1 MRPRKACLLVLL
13 LALAQLLAV
22 ASAQDLD
29 EGERPGGERGLRA
42 GERRARHQG
51 RVRPGTPVPG
61 GAPPELA
68 PGANL
73 LEFRGDSG

>member
-29 EGERPGGERGLRA
+29 EGERPDGERGLRA

-51 RVRPGTPVPG
+51 WVRPG
-61 GAPPELA
+61 LR
-68 PGANL
+68 
-73 LEFRGDSG
+73 FRVEPLQNCSWR

>member
-1 MRPRKACLLVLL
+1 M
-13 LALAQLLAV
+13 
-22 ASAQDLD
+22 S
-29 EGERPGGERGLRA
+29 GRPGGERGLRA
-42 GERRARHQG
+42 GERRARYQG

-73 LEFRGDSG
+73 LDFRGDSG